1 MKLAKTLLACIVAL
15 VLVASCVSAMAA
27 TTATVNAVADKS
39 EIKIG
44 DEVTVTVSISNAAGF
59 ESGAAWLSF
68 DTSLLELVSTD
79 EGDTKASVV
88 TTYEADEIA
97 AANAD
102 GQIHNSFAYTRSET
116 KDSVSIYTATF
127 KAKAN
132 GVAKFGFVAGELLN
146 LEVGSVASVT
156 IADATTAAPT
166 TAAPTT
172 AAPTTAAPTTAAP
185 TTKAPTTAAPKTEGT
200 TAPKTTPKT
209 GDASMAIVA
218 GLAVLAGAAF
228 VASKKS
234 K

>member
-44 DEVTVTVSISNAAGF
+44 DEVTVTVSLSNAAGF

-132 GVAKFGFVAGELLN
+132 GVAKFGFVADELLN

-156 IADATTAAPT
+156 IADPTTTTTTKVVEDDTTTTTKVVVPDTTTTTAP
-166 TAAPTT
+166 P
-172 AAPTTAAPTTAAP
+172 
-185 TTKAPTTAAPKTEGT
+185 KAPEAEGT
-200 TAPKTTPKT
+200 TTPSST
-209 GDASMAIVA
+209 PRMGDASMAIVA